1 MKQKTALVLGAGG
14 FIGSHMVKRLKAEGY
29 WVRAVDIKEPEFSP
43 TAADNFIKGD
53 ITEPKINCPAFHIK
67 GGFDEVYQFA
77 ADMGGAGYIFS
88 GENDADVFTNSMQVN
103 LDCAQ
108 MAVFT
113 GVKKLFFSSSACIY
127 PQHAQ
132 DYIPTIGL
140 KENEAYPANPDSIYG
155 WEKLVAERMYD
166 AYRRNYGLDIRIGR
180 FHNIFGP
187 EGTFQGGKE
196 KAPAAICRKVAE
208 AKSGGSIEIWGDGEQ
223 TRSFLYIDECIEA
236 VRRLMNSSYYL
247 PLNIGSDEMV
257 SINKLVDMVLEI
269 SDKKNIGRSHDLTTK
284 TLGVRGRNSDNTQ
297 IEKVLKWKPQMHL
310 SLGLKR
316 TYDWVHGQVHGCTVS
331 EYQNKRITHEQ
342 KASSSP
348 Y

>member
-29 WVRAVDIKEPEFSP
+29 WVRGADLKEPEFSP
-43 TAADNFIKGD
+43 TAADEFLLENLTWIPVD
-53 ITEPKINCPAFHIK
+53 IFSIK

-88 GENDADVFTNSMQVN
+88 GNNDADIFDNSMRIN
-103 LDCAQ
+103 LNAAEL
-108 MAVFT
+108 AVKT

-127 PQHAQ
+127 PQELQRMSQ
-132 DYIPTIGL
+132 DIPGL
-140 KENEAYPANPDSIYG
+140 KESEAYPANPDSIYG

-166 AYRRNYGLDIRIGR
+166 AYRRNYWLDIRIGR

-187 EGTFQGGKE
+187 EGTFQGGRE

-208 AKSGGSIEIWGDGEQ
+208 VKSGGAIEIWGDGEQ

-269 SDKKNIGRSHDLTTK
+269 SDKKNIGRSHDLTAK